1 MPQPKKRDSKV
12 GFVTD
17 PFRMRR
23 VWYESGL
30 EESVAYF
37 LLAKPETLELREQ
50 QKVQFFQNG
59 QRRTC
64 WIDFIQRQSGG
75 RIAYAV
81 KHKVD
86 VDEDLRETLRLV
98 CEQIGDRIAEEFR
111 IFTEKD
117 LTLTQIE
124 NAKDIVAYAADY
136 DFEAQTIVA
145 AALPKLPARISLH
158 AIAQA
163 SGLGERGWRAAVTLI
178 QKGLL
183 VVPANVRLGDQAILV
198 NHGANERR
206 R

>member
-50 QKVQFFQNG
+50 QKVQYFQHG
-59 QRRTC
+59 LRRIH
-64 WIDFIQRQSGG
+64 WIDFIQRQSGS

-81 KHKVD
+81 KYQID
-86 VDEDLRETLRLV
+86 VDEDLREALRLAS
-98 CEQIGDRIAEEFR
+98 EQVGDRIADEFR

-117 LTLTQIE
+117 LTFTQIE
-124 NAKDIVAYAADY
+124 NAKDILACGGDY
-136 DFEAQTIVA
+136 DFEGQSIVA
-145 AALPKLPARISLH
+145 ALLRRLPSQVSLDE
-158 AIAQA
+158 IVEA
-163 SGLGERGWRAAVTLI
+163 SGLGNRGWRAAVTLI

-183 VVPANVRLGDQAILV
+183 VIPANVRLGDQAILV
-198 NHGANERR
+198 NHGAQHGRR
-206 R
+206 